1 MISRYLLSVS
11 AALLAGTVANAA
23 TITPVTPTKS
33 NGCYQISTAEEL
45 YGFAEIVNGK
55 DETAKDE
62 SACGK
67 LLKDIVVNTGVL
79 DSEGYLNDENAANF
93 VPWNPIDR
101 FSGTFD
107 GNGHVIAGLYRDV
120 SDEADAR
127 DVGFIRNLVA
137 TPDGKTVIKNLGIV
151 DSYFAVRSLYAG
163 EIVGIFAAN
172 VVDSDGTD
180 GEESYAKILNCFNQ
194 SSGNYGGRSFIND
207 LFYWVDK
214 HVTLTIENCYNTQG
228 KEFFNT
234 DKGTVIVKNSF
245 ILGSKESPEK
255 QGIKTATE
263 VQFANGAVASALHNG
278 IDGSVWGQDVGTD
291 AYPNFSGKVK
301 NSAAARYSVTFHTF
315 KGDPATYFDK
325 YISGFNTA
333 LPETVEKE
341 NAVFFGWYSN
351 SAFDGEPD
359 TLIADTVKGN
369 LEYWAKLKNRY
380 KIYFHSNGGKYKDT
394 WSADLINQVYFE
406 DSVYT
411 YIEGARARLPYALVS
426 REGHIFLSWYDNEE
440 LTGAPVDSIVETD
453 VGEKHFYASW
463 YKMSKPELDIADN
476 CYVISDKAEL
486 FGFAAMVR
494 GTYGD
499 GEGAKP
505 GLCGKLTKDI
515 VVNENVLKRNGT
527 LDSSRISAFMEWY
540 PITDFSGMFDGQGH
554 KISGLYGSPLF
565 GYISAGE
572 SEKPVVIRN
581 VTVDDSYGDG
591 SGLVGSVGDSSILS
605 MDNCHYSGYVHSW
618 SDIVTGGLIRRAFG
632 YINMSNS
639 SFEGTIY
646 ADAVTFVGGL
656 IGESLT
662 HLVLVQSYMK
672 GSVELLNTMKDDYYR
687 LYGAGSLVGHLTGHA
702 IIANNYSITD
712 FTGEK
717 TMRGHA
723 GGQQGAGRFHE

>member
-245 ILGSKESPEK
+245 VLDSKESPEK

-263 VQFANGAVASALHNG
+263 VQFANGAVATALHNG
-278 IDGSVWGQDVGTD
+278 IDGSIWGQDVGTD

-380 KIYFHSNGGKYKDT
+380 KIYFHSNGGKYRDT

-426 REGHIFLSWYDNEE
+426 REGHIFLSWYDNED

-463 YKMSKPELDIADN
+463 YQMRKPELDIADN

-527 LDSSRISAFMEWY
+527 LDSSRISAFME
-540 PITDFSGMFDGQGH
+540 
-554 KISGLYGSPLF
+554 
-565 GYISAGE
+565 
-572 SEKPVVIRN
+572 
-581 VTVDDSYGDG
+581 
-591 SGLVGSVGDSSILS
+591 
-605 MDNCHYSGYVHSW
+605 
-618 SDIVTGGLIRRAFG
+618 
-632 YINMSNS
+632 
-639 SFEGTIY
+639 
-646 ADAVTFVGGL
+646 
-656 IGESLT
+656 
-662 HLVLVQSYMK
+662 
-672 GSVELLNTMKDDYYR
+672 
-687 LYGAGSLVGHLTGHA
+687 
-702 IIANNYSITD
+702 
-712 FTGEK
+712 
-717 TMRGHA
+717 
-723 GGQQGAGRFHE
+723 